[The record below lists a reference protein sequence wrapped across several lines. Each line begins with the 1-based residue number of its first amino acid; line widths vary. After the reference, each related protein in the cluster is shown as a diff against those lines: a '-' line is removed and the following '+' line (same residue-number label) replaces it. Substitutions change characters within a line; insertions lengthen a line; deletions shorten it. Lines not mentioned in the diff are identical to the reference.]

1 MSDDSLTSFSYSD
14 CLIRIVFV
22 SIFKRYNSA
31 SSKDSV
37 SASPKF
43 LYD

>member
-1 MSDDSLTSFSYSD
+1 MSDDRLTSFSYSD
-14 CLIRIVFV
+14 CLIRIVFIP
-22 SIFKRYNSA
+22 IFKRYNSV
-31 SSKDSV
+31 SSNDSV